1 MNDGFQSFQDQFY
14 IEYGREFVMKK
25 KKNSHIKFYTDGSYN
40 PKKNQYGWSFVT
52 VIDGKQGFYKYGSG
66 SNPSYLSSRQIGGEL
81 VAVLQAL
88 NYAEYKGYD
97 EVCICYDYEGIEKW
111 ADGTWAASSAIAQ
124 SYVYLIGQKVEKIT
138 VHFKKVKAHA
148 NDPFNLVADRLAKK
162 GANQ

>member
-1 MNDGFQSFQDQFY
+1 M
-14 IEYGREFVMKK
+14 
-25 KKNSHIKFYTDGSYN
+25 
-40 PKKNQYGWSFVT
+40 T
-52 VIDGKQGFYKYGSG
+52 VIDGKQGYYKYGSG
-66 SNPSYLSSRQIGGEL
+66 SNPNYLSSCHIGGEI

-97 EVCICYDYEGIEKW
+97 EVCICYEYEGIEKW
-111 ADGTWAASSAIAQ
+111 ANSTWAARSAIAQ
-124 SYVYLIGQKVEKIT
+124 SYVYLLRQKIEKIT